1 MHYCTGTRGSTLC
14 TLQPCKLV
22 LIYNGNII
30 AVGIYYKEIL
40 LNLAAL
46 FFMVKSIRFFFYQ
59 HFYEISIILVR
70 QLVS

>member
-1 MHYCTGTRGSTLC
+1 MHYYTGTRGSTVC

-30 AVGIYYKEIL
+30 AVGIYKEIL

-46 FFMVKSIRFFFYQ
+46 FFMVKSISFLFYQ
-59 HFYEISIILVR
+59 PFHEISIILVR
-70 QLVS
+70 QLIS